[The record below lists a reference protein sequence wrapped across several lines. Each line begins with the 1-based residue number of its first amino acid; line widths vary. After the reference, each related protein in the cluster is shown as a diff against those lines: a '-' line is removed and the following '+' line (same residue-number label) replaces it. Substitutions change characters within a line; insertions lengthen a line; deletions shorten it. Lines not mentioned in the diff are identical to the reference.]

1 MTDFMTTYATPL
13 NRAKSLL
20 DDLIAFATVRSYP
33 LPTTRYAQIG
43 DIVRDCESV
52 IVSAGSLTPD
62 GLYDPVEC
70 VSPRSATF
78 LVDIIRACAV
88 VYDREGKTIPSVL
101 EEVSQRGAED
111 GQLLYEFAEQIDG
124 WTSKQPWSVV
134 WSLAEGG
141 LQVASLQITIGI
153 P

>member
-1 MTDFMTTYATPL
+1 MVDTYVTPL
-13 NRAKSLL
+13 DRAKSLR
-20 DDLIAFATVRSYP
+20 DDLIAFATVRSYA
-33 LPTTRYAQIG
+33 LPTTRYVQIG

-52 IVSAGSLTPD
+52 VVSVGSLSPD
-62 GLYDPVEC
+62 PFYEPVIC

-78 LVDIIRACAV
+78 LVEIIRSCAV
-88 VYDREGKTIPSVL
+88 AYDNQGLTIPSTL
-101 EEVSQRGAED
+101 ESISEQGSRD
-111 GQLLYEFAEQIDG
+111 GQLLYEFAQEIDG
-124 WTSKQPWSVV
+124 WSSKQPWSVL